1 VDEMET
7 VQVKCPVTEDNPT
20 GYYVINKEDFD
31 EGKHELYVEPKAE
44 AEAAAKTAESKK
56 K

>member
-1 VDEMET
+1 MET
-7 VQVKCPVTEDNPT
+7 VKVKCPVTEDNPT

-31 EGKHELYVEPKAE
+31 KEKHELYVEPKAE
-44 AEAAAKTAESKK
+44 AKPEADATAAESKK